1 MTFWFPQFSV
11 PATGRLAGLV
21 VCAILITAASSG
33 PTKVDPAQL
42 QLTPGFP
49 GRASLK
55 LAGRPWTTQNASRP
69 WSIRIVKNRPNTAVF
84 EVRAG
89 DHIGA
94 ATRNNRSEVMLA
106 SNDPDRAI
114 SYDQDFWAAGSVAI
128 QSDAISSDKVPVII
142 CQVHD
147 TPDESPPFAL
157 RFQGQDLYLT
167 VQGDLAARSTGNSRQ
182 QRLVRIPNVLRS
194 TLNSEPVFHHWVV
207 RLRFSRLAQGEVD
220 FWWNG
225 ARVYSGK
232 NLVMGYNNVI
242 GGYWKY
248 GIYRSVSSS
257 ETLRVT
263 HANVELGTKT
273 LIDRVSHPL
282 PLQ

>member
-1 MTFWFPQFSV
+1 
-11 PATGRLAGLV
+11 
-21 VCAILITAASSG
+21 
-33 PTKVDPAQL
+33 
-42 QLTPGFP
+42 
-49 GRASLK
+49 
-55 LAGRPWTTQNASRP
+55 
-69 WSIRIVKNRPNTAVF
+69 
-84 EVRAG
+84 
-89 DHIGA
+89 
-94 ATRNNRSEVMLA
+94 
-106 SNDPDRAI
+106 
-114 SYDQDFWAAGSVAI
+114 
-128 QSDAISSDKVPVII
+128 VPVII

-147 TPDESPPFAL
+147 TPDEGDYKSKSPPFAL

-263 HANVELGTKT
+263 